1 MKNHTGKIKLLEL
14 TFSELVSEL
23 KKRYGKGAHHAAIL
37 FREIYSNGNID
48 LGKSPEIVRWKKLYV
63 QLCHDLKVNLNPVV
77 DTIKENGLTKFV
89 TRLKDSLEIESVIVP
104 MATHNTLCVSSQ
116 VGCKMGCKFCE
127 TARLGFFRN
136 LSVEEIIGQVF
147 TAKFIFD
154 VDIRNV
160 VFMGMGEPLDN
171 FDNVMQAILVMED
184 QRGFDIS
191 KRYISVSTA
200 GLLDGIKKLAALNW
214 PQINLA
220 LSLNAPNDQ
229 VRSQIMPINKVYS
242 MDRLREVLMDFPLK
256 KNGAVY
262 IEYVLIKHVNDR
274 QEHAYQLA
282 DYLKPLRAKLNLI
295 PYNRRTDSLFEAP
308 SEQDVSRFLSWLVEK
323 KVFVRKRSTKGLGIR
338 AGCGQL
344 GNYALL
350 NSSACP
356 KTPLPPG
363 GVGGGKGNLLIS
375 FTPTPTLPQRE
386 REKQSFRTGT
396 K

>member
-1 MKNHTGKIKLLEL
+1 MEL

-23 KKRYGKGAHHAAIL
+23 KKRYGKGAYHAAVI
-37 FREIYSNGNID
+37 FREIYANGNINF
-48 LGKSPEIVRWKKLYV
+48 GKSPEIVRWKKLYV
-63 QLCHDLKVNLNPVV
+63 QICHDLKVNLNPVV
-77 DTIKENGLTKFV
+77 DTVKENGLTKFV

-127 TARLGFFRN
+127 TARLGFYRN

-147 TAKFIFD
+147 NARFTFG

-171 FDNVMQAILVMED
+171 FDNVVQAILVMED

-200 GLLDGIKKLAALNW
+200 GLVDGIQKLAALNW

-220 LSLNAPNDQ
+220 LSLNAPNDL

-242 MDRLREVLMDFPLK
+242 MDRLREVLMEFPLK

-262 IEYVLIKHVNDR
+262 IEYVLIKNLNDR
-274 QEHAYQLA
+274 KEHARQLA

-295 PYNRRTDSLFEAP
+295 PYNPRTGSLYEAP
-308 SEQDVSRFLSWLVEK
+308 SEQDVSRFLDWLVEK
-323 KVFVRKRSTKGLGIR
+323 KVFVRKRSTKGPGIG

-344 GNYALL
+344 GNSALL
-350 NSSACP
+350 NKYQS
-356 KTPLPPG
+356 
-363 GVGGGKGNLLIS
+363 
-375 FTPTPTLPQRE
+375 E
-386 REKQSFRTGT
+386 RFDPHDRII
-396 K
+396 